1 MASALLPT
9 HQRPDPARRAGL
21 TFGEVGYRVYA
32 PVYPVPLGTLCP
44 FGGYLIF
51 RRSDLP

>member
-1 MASALLPT
+1 MMLLDPQLVLLGASAYVIL
-9 HQRPDPARRAGL
+9 DP
-21 TFGEVGYRVYA
+21 FGEVGYIVYA
-32 PVYPVPLGTLCP
+32 LVYPVLLGTLCA

>member
-1 MASALLPT
+1 MLGPSAYVIL
-9 HQRPDPARRAGL
+9 D
-21 TFGEVGYRVYA
+21 TFGEVGYMVYA
-32 PVYPVPLGTLCP
+32 LVYPVLLGTLCA